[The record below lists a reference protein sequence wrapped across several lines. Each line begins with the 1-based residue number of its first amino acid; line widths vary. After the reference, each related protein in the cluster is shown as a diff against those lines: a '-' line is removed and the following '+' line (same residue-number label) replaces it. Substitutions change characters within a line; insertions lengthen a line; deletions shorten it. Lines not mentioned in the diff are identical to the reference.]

1 MATNDSRPKVTCNL
15 RLEFSSGDEARK
27 IHKAIE
33 LDNMGYIDTTVE
45 GSCILAEIEAS
56 SLNSLLHTL
65 DDFLSCT
72 SVAEKVISGKS

>member
-1 MATNDSRPKVTCNL
+1 MATSDSRPKVTCNL

-27 IHKAIE
+27 INEAIE
-33 LDNMGYIDTTVE
+33 LDNMGYIDTRVE
-45 GSCILAEIEAS
+45 GSSILAEIEAS

-72 SVAEKVISGKS
+72 SVAEKVISRKP

>member
-1 MATNDSRPKVTCNL
+1 MGEDDSGLKVKCSL

-27 IHKAIE
+27 ILDAVE
-33 LDNMGYIDTTVE
+33 LDNQGYVVTEVE
-45 GSCILAEIEAS
+45 GSSILADIGAT

-72 SVAEKVISGKS
+72 SVAEKVISKRP